1 MRVAEEIVKTELEN
15 FAPVEDLI
23 KFHEDYGFEFPCR
36 AGHLL
41 NYFSCDGLTVL
52 GDRQ

>member
-1 MRVAEEIVKTELEN
+1 MKVAEEIAKTELED
-15 FAPVEDLI
+15 FTPVEDLVI
-23 KFHEDYGFEFPCR
+23 YNEDYGFEFPCR